1 MGFKQR
7 EIRMWSREFT
17 LPSFVYEIGKLTRL
31 VRFVS
36 AQGLLRH
43 EAIIREEATR
53 TRTRRQRQSERGRRR
68 WRDLCR
74 PRRRRSYKPRSLI
87 LRPQTR
93 CLKKSF
99 HRHSLCR
106 SIYIF
111 LIAVPFVFSSP
122 RYPPILSLE
131 FVTIDSF
138 AFSIDCS
145 KFVSYHCWNL
155 SLCKNLHV
163 FSYSLLSLTLLSMS
177 VLEKD

>member
-53 TRTRRQRQSERGRRR
+53 TRTRRQRQGERRR
-68 WRDLCR
+68 RCWRNLCR
-74 PRRRRSYKPRSLI
+74 PRRRRSYESRSLI

-93 CLKKSF
+93 CLKKELSQTLSF
-99 HRHSLCR
+99 PLYLHIPYRC
-106 SIYIF
+106 
-111 LIAVPFVFSSP
+111 PFRLFFSSLP
-122 RYPPILSLE
+122 TH
-131 FVTIDSF
+131 FVVRF
-138 AFSIDCS
+138 C
-145 KFVSYHCWNL
+145 YH
-155 SLCKNLHV
+155 
-163 FSYSLLSLTLLSMS
+163 
-177 VLEKD
+177 